1 MTAFTEDDLQV
12 TFNNVVQARRFDDIS
27 HGLSHCMKAVDFI
40 IELHDRYLFI
50 EFKDPENPNIPDR
63 YRATAV
69 QNLQESE
76 FDEDLKYKFRDT
88 FLYEWAAGRADKPI
102 DYFVL
107 IAIEDRPLLSRRL
120 EVLERNLPAG
130 LPTST
135 SWARPI
141 VHRCGVFNIEDWNT
155 AFPDYQVERLT

>member
-12 TFNNVVQARRFDDIS
+12 TFDNVVQARRFDDSS
-27 HGLSHCMKAVDFI
+27 HGLSHCMKAVDFVV
-40 IELHDRYLFI
+40 ELHDRYLFI
-50 EFKDPENPNIPDR
+50 EFKDPENPNIPDQ
-63 YRATAV
+63 YRATAM
-69 QNLQESE
+69 QGLQESE

-135 SWARPI
+135 SWARP
-141 VHRCGVFNIEDWNT
+141 VAHRCGVFNIEDWNT
-155 AFPDYQVERLT
+155 VFPDYQVERLA